1 MTKLAP
7 AQRVELPYARVSPLA
22 LEGWSEAKRAP
33 NRDAFGCEA
42 GNNGAK
48 ANDRRDMRSLTARLI

>member
-1 MTKLAP
+1 M
-7 AQRVELPYARVSPLA
+7 A